1 MWKCLAV
8 IGLVGLA
15 AGYGLGWMIHRAS
28 MEIVAKKAWMEE
40 IPVEREIPVADMD
53 EYFSRDI
60 LQKLNLY
67 ESKNYMLTKCVENA
81 VMTYSG
87 MELMRGLLLE
97 RIDNL
102 LGKLNQYSLRVGNE
116 DTDFTEIVNQVKAI
130 REIGSSDEL
139 WKVNLEMMEAFRS
152 ALRVNESTRGSGHD
166 FR

>member
-8 IGLVGLA
+8 MGLGGVVL
-15 AGYGLGWMIHRAS
+15 GYGLGWMIHRAS

-152 ALRVNESTRGSGHD
+152 ALRVNESTGGSGHD